1 MSVGL
6 SSEVAQV
13 DLGDK
18 RLDRRLLRVIQELG
32 ESPSLSIPSATEG
45 RAEMEAA
52 YRLFDNPKVTP
63 EKILKPHIR
72 ATHQRIA
79 ERDYVLL
86 VQDTSELDVTR
97 PSQQVQGAG
106 PMDHDSRRGAF
117 FHPLMAFDG
126 DGIPLGLAWQKIW
139 KRDSLNSHLSKK
151 QRSQKRTHTPIQ
163 EKESIRW
170 IEGIREAR
178 KVAQSCPATTCVCVG
193 DSEADIYESF
203 IEPRSFE
210 TVDGSQGELHL
221 LIRARQPRA
230 ADGWGD
236 WFELLRAQDC
246 LYQSSVEVSPRS
258 PQKIA
263 PAKARKRNLPRT
275 ARIAELEVRTKRVTL
290 DPPYRPGQQLPA
302 TQINLVL
309 IEEPNAPDGCEPICW
324 LLATSLPI
332 ETAGQVKTIVNSYCL
347 RWQIEI
353 FFRTLKS
360 GCRIQERYFE
370 KLDRLLNCVAVYSI
384 VAWRVMYLCRMG
396 RQCPDMS
403 CEVIFEPCE
412 WKAVYKI
419 MKKKDPPKDPPPLND
434 IVRMVAVL
442 GGFVDRRKS
451 QPGTQTLWIGLQR
464 LRDIA
469 TAWKAFKQ

>member
-1 MSVGL
+1 
-6 SSEVAQV
+6 
-13 DLGDK
+13 
-18 RLDRRLLRVIQELG
+18 
-32 ESPSLSIPSATEG
+32 
-45 RAEMEAA
+45 
-52 YRLFDNPKVTP
+52 
-63 EKILKPHIR
+63 
-72 ATHQRIA
+72 
-79 ERDYVLL
+79 
-86 VQDTSELDVTR
+86 
-97 PSQQVQGAG
+97 
-106 PMDHDSRRGAF
+106 MDHDSRRGAF

-139 KRDSLNSHLSKK
+139 KRDSLNNHLSKK
-151 QRSQKRTHTPIQ
+151 QRSQKRTHTPI
-163 EKESIRW
+163 EDKESFRW

-178 KVAQSCPATTCVCVG
+178 KVAQSCPETTCVCVG

-210 TVDGSQGELHL
+210 KADGSQGELHL
-221 LIRARQPRA
+221 LIRARQRRA
-230 ADGWGD
+230 TNESGD
-236 WFELLRAQDC
+236 WFKVLRAEDC
-246 LYQSSVEVSPRS
+246 LYHSSVEVSPRS

-290 DPPYRPGQQLPA
+290 RPPYRPDKQLSS

-309 IEEPNAPDGCEPICW
+309 IEESNAPDGCEPICW
-324 LLATSLPI
+324 LLATTLPI
-332 ETAGQVKTIVNSYCL
+332 ENPEQVKTIVHSYCL

-370 KLDRLLNCVAVYSI
+370 KLSRLLNCVAVYSI
-384 VAWRVMYLCRMG
+384 VAWRVMYLCRLG
-396 RQCPDMS
+396 RECPDMN
-403 CEVIFEPCE
+403 CEVVFEPCE

-464 LRDIA
+464 LRDLA
-469 TAWKAFKQ
+469 TAWKAFKH

>member
-1 MSVGL
+1 MSIGL
-6 SSEVAQV
+6 ISEVDQV
-13 DLGDK
+13 DFGDK
-18 RLDRRLLRVIQELG
+18 RLNRRLSKVIDELG
-32 ESPSLSIPSATEG
+32 DSPTLSIPSATKG

-63 EKILKPHIR
+63 EKILQPHIH
-72 ATHQRIA
+72 ATGQRIA
-79 ERDYVLL
+79 ERDFVLL
-86 VQDTSELDVTR
+86 VQDTSELDLTR
-97 PSQQVQGAG
+97 PSQQVEGAG

-170 IEGIREAR
+170 IEGIRQAR
-178 KVAQSCPATTCVCVG
+178 RVAQGCPNTTCVCVG

-203 IEPRSFE
+203 IEPRTFE
-210 TVDGSQGELHL
+210 TENGEGQLHL
-221 LIRARQPRA
+221 LIRARQRRA
-230 ADGWGD
+230 ADDSGD
-236 WFELLRAQDC
+236 WFELLRTQPC
-246 LYQSSVEVSPRS
+246 FYESSIEVSPRS

-275 ARIAELEVRTKRVTL
+275 ARIAELEIRTKPVELR
-290 DPPYRPGQQLPA
+290 PPYRPGRQLPA
-302 TQINLVL
+302 TAINLVL
-309 IEEPNAPDGCEPICW
+309 IEEPSAPDGCQPISW
-324 LLATSLPI
+324 LLATTLPI
-332 ETAGQVKTIVNSYCL
+332 ETREQVETIVKSYCL

-360 GCRIQERYFE
+360 GCRIQQRYFT
-370 KLDRLLNCVAVYSI
+370 KLYRLLNCVAVYSI

-403 CEVIFEPCE
+403 CEAIFEPCE

-419 MKKKDPPKDPPPLND
+419 TKNEDPPENPPPLNE

-451 QPGTQTLWIGLQR
+451 KPGTQTLWIGLQR
-464 LRDIA
+464 LRDLA
-469 TAWKAFKQ
+469 TAWKAFKT